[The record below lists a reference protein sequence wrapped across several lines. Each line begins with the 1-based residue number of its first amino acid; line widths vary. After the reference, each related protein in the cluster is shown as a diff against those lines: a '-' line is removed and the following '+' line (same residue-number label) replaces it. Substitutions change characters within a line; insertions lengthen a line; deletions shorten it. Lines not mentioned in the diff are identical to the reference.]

1 MANDKINDKI
11 KVLCSRCKAS
21 FRERVAK
28 LRDGYQAQCPNC
40 YRLIQFDTGSDDAY
54 VRRAMTEARR
64 IRNGFV
70 YATEDSQ
77 PTEGR

>member
-1 MANDKINDKI
+1 MANDKI

-21 FRERVAK
+21 FRESVAK

-40 YRLIQFDTGSDDAY
+40 YRLIHFETSSEDSH

-64 IRNGFV
+64 IRNAFV
-70 YATEDSQ
+70 MPREEPQA
-77 PTEGR
+77 EGR

>member
-1 MANDKINDKI
+1 MAGDKI

-21 FRERVAK
+21 FREPVAK

-40 YRLIQFDTGSDDAY
+40 YRLIHFDTGSEDAN

-64 IRNGFV
+64 IRNAFV
-70 YATEDSQ
+70 MPKQEPQAE
-77 PTEGR
+77 RR